1 MLGCCLQSS
10 SPHNLQ
16 ILGSAHILFFF
27 KVLDLPSPHSLLGI
41 LVLTLG
47 LYSQGFPSPHP
58 LTAQPAQSL
67 CAQTPAGRV
76 LAGMLSLLW
85 PTGADM
91 DWKLRNV
98 SLETPTFEVGS
109 RKTSGL
115 FSFLFLVHTDPTL
128 SGTRMW
134 TVSHSLHNWDYTAVF
149 GVGTAFS
156 WQGMD
161 SSRKDLEKINFIYL
175 CIYSLP
181 HFIKLLCKLRKTM
194 HQHIRTT

>member
-1 MLGCCLQSS
+1 MKDEARKVDQAGPQEALGLHARLLPSEFFPTQPPDSRLC
-10 SPHNLQ
+10 PHS
-16 ILGSAHILFFF
+16 IFF
-27 KVLDLPSPHSLLGI
+27 KVLDLPSPHSLLGL

-58 LTAQPAQSL
+58 LTAQPARSL

-149 GVGTAFS
+149 GDWNSFFLARDG
-156 WQGMD
+156 
-161 SSRKDLEKINFIYL
+161 FI
-175 CIYSLP
+175 S
-181 HFIKLLCKLRKTM
+181 
-194 HQHIRTT
+194 